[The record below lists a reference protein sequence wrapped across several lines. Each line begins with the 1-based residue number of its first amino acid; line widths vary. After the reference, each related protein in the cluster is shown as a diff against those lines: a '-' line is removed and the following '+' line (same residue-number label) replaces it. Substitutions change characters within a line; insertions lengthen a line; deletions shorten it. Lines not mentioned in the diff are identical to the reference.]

1 MLPFV
6 LVPGQVAL
14 VMTNDLPV
22 DPERLRKQFPQ
33 LTDEDVEAYAG
44 ITRRILEKQGAAE
57 RGKLTR
63 DILETA
69 HNARA
74 KSRAGSDL
82 TERERQALRYLGAV
96 EKMQGTTVK
105 KP

>member
-1 MLPFV
+1 
-6 LVPGQVAL
+6 
-14 VMTNDLPV
+14 MTNHLPV

-33 LTDEDVEAYAG
+33 LTDADIEAYAG

-57 RGKLTR
+57 RARLTR

-69 HNARA
+69 RTARTKA
-74 KSRAGSDL
+74 SAGSDL
-82 TERERQALRYLGAV
+82 TERERQALRYLDAV

-105 KP
+105 RS